1 MALIRLN
8 NQSISSVTALPSGV
22 GGKVL
27 QVVSANG
34 RNSDFITTSTSLVEV
49 PDSGI
54 TITPTSTSSRV
65 MVTWQ
70 LSTHI
75 QGSTGSPS
83 HAIHAY
89 RGTTDLGNIHATR
102 SYTGSGTHYYDKTTH
117 CSIIDHPNSTSA
129 LTYKL
134 YAKTMNGGNWHA
146 HRTWIS
152 DANGEPRMRIVAMEI
167 ESSTEWSS

>member
-27 QVVSANG
+27 QVISVNG
-34 RNSDFITTSTSLVEV
+34 RNSDFITSSTSLVEV

-89 RGTTDLGNIHATR
+89 RGATNLGNIHATR
-102 SYTGSGTHYYDKTTH
+102 SYTASGTHYYDKTTH
-117 CSIIDHPNSTSA
+117 SSIVDFPNSTSA
-129 LTYKL
+129 ITYKL
-134 YAKTMNGGNWHA
+134 YAKTMSGGNWHA

-167 ESSTEWSS
+167 ESSTQWSG

>member
-27 QVVSANG
+27 QVVSVNG
-34 RNSDFITTSTSLVEV
+34 RNSDFITSSTSLVEV

-89 RGTTDLGNIHATR
+89 RGATNLGNIHATR
-102 SYTGSGTHYYDKTTH
+102 A
-117 CSIIDHPNSTSA
+117 IQLQA
-129 LTYKL
+129 LTITIKL
-134 YAKTMNGGNWHA
+134 L
-146 HRTWIS
+146 IL
-152 DANGEPRMRIVAMEI
+152 V
-167 ESSTEWSS
+167 

>member
-27 QVVSANG
+27 QVVSVNG
-34 RNSDFITTSTSLVEV
+34 RNSDFITSSTSLVEV

-89 RGTTDLGNIHATR
+89 RGATDLGNIHATR
-102 SYTGSGTHYYDKTTH
+102 SYTASGTHYYDKTTH
-117 CSIIDHPNSTSA
+117 SSIVDFPNSTSA
-129 LTYKL
+129 ITYKL
-134 YAKTMNGGNWHA
+134 YAKTMSGGNWHA

-167 ESSTEWSS
+167 ESSTQWSG

>member
-27 QVVSANG
+27 QVVSVNG
-34 RNSDFITTSTSLVEV
+34 RNSDFITSSTSLVEV

-89 RGTTDLGNIHATR
+89 RGATNLGNIHATR
-102 SYTGSGTHYYDKTTH
+102 SYTASGTHYYDKTTH
-117 CSIIDHPNSTSA
+117 SSIVDFPNSTSA
-129 LTYKL
+129 ITYKL
-134 YAKTMNGGNWHA
+134 YAKTMSGGNWHA

-167 ESSTEWSS
+167 ESSTQWSG

>member
-89 RGTTDLGNIHATR
+89 RGATNLGNIHATR
-102 SYTGSGTHYYDKTTH
+102 SYTASGTHYYDKTTH
-117 CSIIDHPNSTSA
+117 SSIVDFPNSTSA
-129 LTYKL
+129 ITYKL
-134 YAKTMNGGNWHA
+134 YAKTMSGGNWHA

-167 ESSTEWSS
+167 ESSTQWSG